1 LKALQNIFVSF
12 IALCVLSF
20 SGGINI
26 VKHYCGETL
35 KEVSVNKEATSCC
48 DEHKPVSQS
57 DLINETCCLDQVTFF
72 KTFDFEKETIPFKF
86 AVLATTIVEKPNVI
100 LQEPTALLVDNHS
113 LPPPKLSIY
122 KQIQRFL
129 I

>member
-1 LKALQNIFVSF
+1 
-12 IALCVLSF
+12 
-20 SGGINI
+20 
-26 VKHYCGETL
+26 
-35 KEVSVNKEATSCC
+35 
-48 DEHKPVSQS
+48 
-57 DLINETCCLDQVTFF
+57 
-72 KTFDFEKETIPFKF
+72 
-86 AVLATTIVEKPNVI
+86 LATTVVEKPNVI